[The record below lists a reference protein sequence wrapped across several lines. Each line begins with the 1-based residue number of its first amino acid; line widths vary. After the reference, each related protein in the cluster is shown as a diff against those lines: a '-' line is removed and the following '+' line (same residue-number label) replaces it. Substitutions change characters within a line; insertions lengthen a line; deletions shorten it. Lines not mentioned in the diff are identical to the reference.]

1 MVRRSRRTCSYPA
14 GVGGGKSAW
23 NCTCMEEGNQTDVTS
38 HAVNPGGCFDYAD
51 DDPLFKSIH
60 GGEACMCKSLPTRSL
75 RSVMPLRRGPA
86 ERRG

>member
-1 MVRRSRRTCSYPA
+1 MAEVVRNGSRVVNSHGYYLNSGFST
-14 GVGGGKSAW
+14 GGGTIIWEDLINKDP
-23 NCTCMEEGNQTDVTS
+23 MPEGLSVAEQARV
-38 HAVNPGGCFDYAD
+38 
-51 DDPLFKSIH
+51 L